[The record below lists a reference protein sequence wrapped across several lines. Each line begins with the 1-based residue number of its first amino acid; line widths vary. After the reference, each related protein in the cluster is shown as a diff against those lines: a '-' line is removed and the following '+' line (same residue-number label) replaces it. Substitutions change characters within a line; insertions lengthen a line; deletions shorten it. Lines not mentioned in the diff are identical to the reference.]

1 MEIRERIID
10 GAAELFMAYGIRAV
24 TMDSIAQHLGMSKRT
39 IYEVFKD
46 KNDLLIGV
54 LNIMTERQKEL
65 VEKVLHESENSLVA
79 IFKLLEINT
88 VHFQNI
94 SPAFQLDIKK
104 FHRDYLSGKS
114 DKGELPGYKV
124 NMLLIE
130 RGIKENYFR
139 DNINPDVVSRC
150 LYLLI
155 RSIMDQDVFPSD
167 GFTRRE
173 VVKNLFVN
181 YLRGIST
188 DKGLELIN
196 KLDSEF

>member
-10 GAAELFMAYGIRAV
+10 GAAELFMSYGIRAV

-39 IYEVFKD
+39 IYEVFRD

-54 LNIMTERQKEL
+54 LNIMSERQKTL
-65 VEKVLHESENSLVA
+65 VEKVLNESENSIFA

-104 FHRDYLSGKS
+104 FHRDVMTGKS
-114 DKGELPGYKV
+114 DEGDLPGYKV

-130 RGIKENYFR
+130 QGIKENYFR

-150 LYLLI
+150 LFLLI
-155 RSIMDQDVFPSD
+155 RSIMDQDLFPSA

-188 DKGLELIN
+188 EKGLELIN
-196 KLDSEF
+196 RLDSEF